1 MVHIPGNYYAA
12 GQSDVVRVVVNEWV
26 DGTIEVFSES
36 EKTFIRQSDS
46 GDHQFGMV
54 LSNVPVELTFSDGAL
69 FQPDDP
75 SFRWQAVKK
84 SSAGLVSKLE
94 SHWGMVAFAAV
105 AVPVFLWWVV
115 FVALPNSAESA
126 VELFPD
132 VVFEQAEQQTLL
144 VMEKTLLDESELPI
158 ETQQELTNT
167 WNESL
172 SRLSIAPERYNLLF
186 RKSDVLGPNAF
197 ALPHGTVVITDE
209 LVTLLDEKEDALLA
223 VMLHEIGHVEYQHG
237 MKMVARSAATSLFFA
252 LLLGDIEG
260 IGEYVIGASSSLLDS
275 AFSRDMER
283 EADEYAIEKLEALDK
298 SPTAFADAMKGFLSL
313 SEQDGEE
320 HHSLLKYLNSHPST
334 KERIEAAEEA
344 ASH

>member
-1 MVHIPGNYYAA
+1 MANISGNFYAA
-12 GQSDVVRVVVNEWV
+12 GQSDVIRAFASERV

-36 EKTFIRQSDS
+36 EETLIRRSGS
-46 GDHQFGMV
+46 GDHEFGMV
-54 LSNVPVELTFSDGAL
+54 LANVPVEVTFSDGAL
-69 FQPDDP
+69 FQPDD
-75 SFRWQAVKK
+75 SNFRWQAQNSK
-84 SSAGLVSKLE
+84 AGLIAKLE
-94 SHWGMVAFAAV
+94 THWGMVAFAVV

-132 VVFEQAEQQTLL
+132 VVFEQAEEQTLL
-144 VMEKTLLDESELPI
+144 VMEKTMLDESELPV
-158 ETQQELTNT
+158 ETQQVLTNT

-172 SRLSIAPERYNLLF
+172 SRLSIAPEKYNLLF
-186 RKSDVLGPNAF
+186 RKSKVLGPNAF

-209 LVTLLDEKEDALLA
+209 LVTLLEEKQDALLA
-223 VMLHEIGHVEYQHG
+223 VMLHEIGHVEHQHG

-252 LLLGDIEG
+252 LLLGDIDG

-283 EADEYAIEKLEALDK
+283 EADEYAIEKLKALDK

-313 SEQDGEE
+313 SEKDGEE

-334 KERIEAAEEA
+334 RERIQAAEEA
-344 ASH
+344 ADN